1 MVVWNKF
8 ILIYY
13 LGYMILIDV
22 LKESVDKLASD
33 VIFSSNTKP
42 CLKINW
48 DIHYLENYWIYSSID
63 LKNDLFSIMN
73 EGQLKKFNENLE
85 LDFSIDLKNYSRFRV
100 NVFLSK
106 NWIWS
111 VFRLI
116 KEKIPAFEDLWLPK
130 EIINFIDK
138 KNWIIL
144 VTWWVWSW
152 KSTTLATLI
161 ELINT
166 KYSKHIITSEDPI
179 EYVFENKK
187 SLIEQREVWTNTKSF
202 DNSLKYA
209 LRQASD
215 VIMIWEMRD
224 LDTFRLA
231 LRAAETWNLVIATLH
246 TSWAARTISRIIDMF
261 PWDEKEQIKSQ
272 LSNSLIWIIWQD
284 LVKTK
289 DWNGRVLA
297 AEVLVNNSNVAN
309 MIRKWLVHQI
319 NSAIETWI
327 DDWMITMEKSLE
339 KLINNWII

>member
-1 MVVWNKF
+1 
-8 ILIYY
+8 
-13 LGYMILIDV
+13 MILIDI
-22 LKESVDKLASD
+22 LKESVEKWASD
-33 VIFSSNTKP
+33 VIFSSDTKP
-42 CLKINW
+42 CLKVNW
-48 DIHYLENYWIYSSID
+48 DIHYLDSYWIYSSEILKKD
-63 LKNDLFSIMN
+63 LYSVMN
-73 EGQLKKFNENLE
+73 ENQLKKFNEDLE
-85 LDFSIDLKNYSRFRV
+85 LDFSVDLKNYSRFRV

-111 VFRLI
+111 VFRVI
-116 KEKIPAFEDLWLPK
+116 KEEIPSFEELWLPDQ
-130 EIINFIDK
+130 ILDFIDK

-161 ELINT
+161 EKINS

-179 EYVFENKK
+179 EYVFKNKK

-224 LDTFRLA
+224 IETFRLA

-272 LSNSLIWIIWQD
+272 LSNSLIWIIWQN
-284 LVKTK
+284 LIKTK
-289 DWNGRVLA
+289 DWKGRVLA
-297 AEVLVNNSNVAN
+297 SEVLVNNTNISN
-309 MIRKWLVHQI
+309 MIRKWLIHQI
-319 NSAIETWI
+319 KSAIETWYE
-327 DDWMITMEKSLE
+327 DGMITMEKSME
-339 KLINNWII
+339 KLKNNWLI